1 MKNNWLF
8 VVSTSNSVGRGHLNR
23 CLVLASE
30 ISTKCNIEF
39 YSNENVKFSR
49 EIIKKNKN
57 IKFFSSG
64 LSKIRLNKFQGVLI
78 DIKKNDK
85 KLFKK
90 FSKIKKSAIISDSDI
105 KISNI
110 KTIISPSLEKRNMI
124 EKDQSA
130 LLGRK
135 YYLISKKYKKYRK
148 KINKKVKNILINFG
162 YLDSKHFAFKILKI
176 LNLTKYDEKVTVLI
190 GKNFPLLK
198 KINKKKYNFKLD
210 VHSGLTDLRY
220 FYKKADLCIGAGGS
234 GMLERFLY
242 GIPSITIS
250 TSNDQYYAILNAEKM
265 GATLTLKQN
274 DKKKFNF
281 ELRKVFNRI
290 MKNNKHRKIL
300 SNQALNYIDT
310 KGASRVAKFLLE
322 NS

>member
-8 VVSTSNSVGRGHLNR
+8 IVSTSDSVGRGHLNR
-23 CLVLASE
+23 CLALASE

-39 YSNENVKFSR
+39 YSNENVKHSK

-64 LSKIRLNKFQGVLI
+64 LSKIRRNKYQGVLI

-90 FSKIKKSAIISDSDI
+90 FSKIKKSAIISDTDI

-135 YYLISKKYKKYRK
+135 YYLISKKYKKHKK
-148 KINKKVKNILINFG
+148 KINKKVKNILMNFG
-162 YLDSKHFAFKILKI
+162 YLDSKHFAFKVLEI

-198 KINKKKYNFKLD
+198 KINKKKYNFRLN

-250 TSNDQYYAILNAEKM
+250 TSNDQNYAILNAKKM

-281 ELRKVFNRI
+281 KLKKILNRI
-290 MKNNKHRKIL
+290 MKNNKKRKIL
-300 SNQALNYIDT
+300 SKKALNYIDT

-322 NS
+322 KS